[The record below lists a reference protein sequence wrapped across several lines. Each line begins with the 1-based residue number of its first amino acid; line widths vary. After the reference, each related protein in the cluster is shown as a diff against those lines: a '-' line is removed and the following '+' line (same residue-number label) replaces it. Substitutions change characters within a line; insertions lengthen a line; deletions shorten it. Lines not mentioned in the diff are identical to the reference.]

1 MVIEM
6 NSFLLETDDTIV
18 NVVEYAGAPPSH
30 DGGLRVVEA
39 RDGLTYGDTYTPAPP
54 APREQTALEGDVALL
69 KRQVMELLA
78 AVPLKV

>member
-1 MVIEM
+1 MT
-6 NSFLLETDDTIV
+6 SFLLDGEKIV
-18 NVVEYAGAPPSH
+18 NIVEYAGDPPAY

-39 RDGLTYGDTYTPAPP
+39 RDELTYGDTYTPSPP